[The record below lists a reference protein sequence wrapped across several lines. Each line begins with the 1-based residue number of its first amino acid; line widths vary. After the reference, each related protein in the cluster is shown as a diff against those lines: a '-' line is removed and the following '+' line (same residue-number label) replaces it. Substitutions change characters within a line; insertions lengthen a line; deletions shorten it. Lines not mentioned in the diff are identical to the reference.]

1 MSELG
6 FSDLIIGALHY
17 RKHVNLLSG
26 WVHHSLYILVNELAL
41 RRSWAHIF
49 AFCSIME
56 VRSRLMH
63 RSANYV
69 YIPCLILPEQT
80 APDIYPC
87 PRHPT
92 SYTSLRPP
100 LRSLIFQ
107 HTHCVALVHPRSVLQ
122 RKQPS
127 RAAWRESDACS
138 DTGAGVWDAYDVVRA
153 VCEGK
158 REALEEEGR

>member
-56 VRSRLMH
+56 VRLIL
-63 RSANYV
+63 
-69 YIPCLILPEQT
+69 IPC
-80 APDIYPC
+80 
-87 PRHPT
+87 
-92 SYTSLRPP
+92 
-100 LRSLIFQ
+100 
-107 HTHCVALVHPRSVLQ
+107 
-122 RKQPS
+122 
-127 RAAWRESDACS
+127 SDN
-138 DTGAGVWDAYDVVRA
+138 
-153 VCEGK
+153 
-158 REALEEEGR
+158 